1 MKYPRML
8 RLPLEKE
15 RRSSKRYATDTDI
28 KELLS
33 CEVVIDEKLDDSAVS
48 FSKEGNDIVA
58 YGKRNEI
65 MRNGV
70 LKNRTKPY
78 ILLDK
83 WYWENIENLQQIP
96 DGYTMFGAWMYAK
109 HTVFYDKLPDYWL
122 FFDIFNGKEF
132 IFLTDEWSDIAEK
145 VDLLAVPSLE
155 IGELTIADLKKIAQK
170 QKSVYGDRMEGFV
183 VKNYEKQI
191 FMKFVKK
198 TFDIDLEESEH
209 WLKQPLEIN
218 KLDLDLIHAVKDLQ

>member
-1 MKYPRML
+1 MGRVKMKYPRML

-15 RRSSKRYATDTDI
+15 QRSSKRYATDTDI

-33 CEVVIDEKLDDSAVS
+33 SEVVIDEKLDDSAVS
-48 FSKEGNDIVA
+48 FSKEGDDIVA

-70 LKNRTKPY
+70 LKNRAKPY

-83 WYWENIENLQQIP
+83 WYWEHIENLQRIP
-96 DGYTMFGAWMYAK
+96 DGYTLFGAWMYAK
-109 HTVFYDKLPDYWL
+109 HTIYYDRLPDYWL
-122 FFDIFNGKEF
+122 YFDVFNGDEF
-132 IFLTDEWSDIAEK
+132 IFLTDEWSEITENI
-145 VDLLAVPSLE
+145 DLWAVPHIGIGRYTLKSLKE
-155 IGELTIADLKKIAQK
+155 IADYK

-191 FMKFVKK
+191 FMKFVKRE
-198 TFDIDLEESEH
+198 FDIDLEESKH

-218 KLDLDLIHAVKDLQ
+218 RVVCKE